1 MRRALAAS
9 GILLLAAC
17 GGGHDAPRPVPFTLA
32 LSPDALRLLP
42 SAKAQATVVVTAG
55 TGFSGRVDLE
65 VQSLGGDLGADLQP
79 VFLDVPAG
87 GSAQALLTLRAADT
101 APAAQRLVSVRAS
114 RGADAA
120 TADLRVD
127 IPAAKIFP
135 VTTFL
140 NQDQTN
146 LTFLAYQDGNGP
158 WVSVEGQGGVYKLPV
173 SDPGGRF
180 GLVYG
185 STCRINDF
193 TSWDVN
199 GFFETLSDTQAL
211 YVAFLCNPQ
220 PGPPAETFDLGGQLR
235 NAAGQGGL
243 ISANSGLWAFD
254 PGAPRYDL
262 KLYGGTG
269 DLVAATYPDTATY
282 IPSRFI
288 LERARTASGPSTRD
302 LDFALEGLEP
312 GPRFPISPP
321 ALEPGESLLGSVQL
335 QSSRGQTVILGN
347 GRDLAQ
353 YAAFPAAALA
363 AGDTYVYGFQASTP
377 DTSRTVVGSR
387 PEAPGALAPRLP
399 TPFAPFQVPATGGPR
414 KRLGLAW
421 SPIAPAPDLHQAT
434 LTQRA
439 GLEEAYWYV
448 SFSRRWL
455 GESSSYAWM
464 APDLSGI
471 PGFDERFLFRS
482 GVGLQ
487 VYMGQ
492 SGVQPVAGLPEPR
505 WILPGRPGGL
515 PRPADPGPARGTAFR
530 VRRVA
535 APAAAVPPEYVYAT
549 RLLNVVP

>member
-1 MRRALAAS
+1 MRRAAAAC

-17 GGGHDAPRPVPFTLA
+17 GGGHDAPRPAPFSLA
-32 LSPDALRLLP
+32 LTPASLRLLP
-42 SAKAQATVVVTAG
+42 SAMVQATVVVTAG
-55 TGFSGRVDLE
+55 SGFSGRVDLE
-65 VQSLGGDLGADLQP
+65 VQGLGADLAAELQP
-79 VFLDVPAG
+79 AILDVPAG

-101 APAAQRLVSVRAS
+101 APAAQRVVTVRAL
-114 RGADAA
+114 RGSDAA
-120 TADLRVD
+120 AADLRLD

-140 NQDQTN
+140 NQEQAN
-146 LTFLAYQDGNGP
+146 LTFLAYQDGSGP

-173 SDPGGRF
+173 SDPAGRF

-185 STCRINDF
+185 SVCRINDF

-220 PGPPAETFDLGGQLR
+220 PGPPAETFDLGGLLR
-235 NAAGQGGL
+235 NAGGQGGL
-243 ISANSGLWAFD
+243 ISANSGLWAFE

-269 DLVAATYPDTATY
+269 DLVAATYPDIGTY
-282 IPSRFI
+282 VPSRFI
-288 LERARTASGPSTRD
+288 VERARATSGSSIRD
-302 LDFALEGLEP
+302 LDFGAEGLEP
-312 GPRFPISPP
+312 GPRYPVARP

-335 QSSRGQTVILGN
+335 QTAGGQTVILGN
-347 GRDLAQ
+347 GSDLAE
-353 YAAFPAAALA
+353 YAAFPASALA
-363 AGDTYVYGFQASTP
+363 PGDTYVYGFRASTP

-387 PEAPGALAPRLP
+387 AEAPGALAPRLP
-399 TPFAPFQVPATGGPR
+399 TPFAPFQVPSAGGAR

-421 SPIAPAPDLHQAT
+421 SPISPAPDIHQAT

-455 GESSSYAWM
+455 GDAPAYSWM
-464 APDLSGI
+464 PPDLAGI
-471 PGFDERFLFRS
+471 PGFDERFLFRG

-492 SGVQPVAGLPEPR
+492 SGVQPAPGLPEPR
-505 WILPGRPGGL
+505 WVLPGGGGL
-515 PRPADPGPARGTAFR
+515 APRRDPAAPLRGNAFQ
-530 VRRVA
+530 VRRIG
-535 APAAAVPPEYVYAT
+535 APAAALPEYVYAT
-549 RLLNVVP
+549 RLLNLVP